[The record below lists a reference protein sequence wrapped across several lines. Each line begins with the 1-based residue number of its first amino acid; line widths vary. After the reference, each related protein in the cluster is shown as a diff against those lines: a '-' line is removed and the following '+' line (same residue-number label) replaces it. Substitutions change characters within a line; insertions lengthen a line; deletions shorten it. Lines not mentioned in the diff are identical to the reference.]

1 MTIAEII
8 AKTKEEEKNITGIKV
23 AVQNQSKLT
32 FFDNPTELFFG
43 ELSDM
48 PEEYM
53 NYEIVDRSQICASS
67 DSSRNGAHVLVIRI

>member
-1 MTIAEII
+1 MTIAEIV

-43 ELSDM
+43 ELSDI

-53 NYEIVDRSQICASS
+53 NYEIVERSQICASS
-67 DSSRNGAHVLVIRI
+67 NESRNGAHVLVIRI